1 MIPSAQEIADEI
13 RMRCTYD
20 SGPFLLVEGS
30 SDVTFFKCRM
40 NINIEY
46 IIPTF
51 GWQNLTN
58 AMSLLQAD
66 GFQKI
71 LGVIDL
77 DYRGIINYP
86 NLPKNIVITDDHDI
100 ETMMLNSPAFTKV
113 IKSKSSSGKIKT
125 YPNGIE
131 GVRNKILQLGIPIGS
146 LRFYSALKGGEYSF
160 DKMNFDKFI
169 DRKSLLFLSDKFV
182 SHMQGIHQ
190 NNSSISTSIL
200 SIAMDKANNITLFS
214 DSFRLCSGHDLME
227 ILAIGLKSVWGTY
240 DSREISKKS
249 LEDAFGLAYSRD
261 LFARTTLFREI
272 EGWFCSNGCTLI
284 WSE

>member
-13 RMRCTYD
+13 RMRCTYY

-40 NINIEY
+40 NINIED

-71 LGVIDL
+71 LGVVDL
-77 DYRGIINYP
+77 DYRGIIDYP
-86 NLPKNIVITDDHDI
+86 NLPANIVITDDHDI
-100 ETMMLNSPAFTKV
+100 ETMMLNSRAFTKV
-113 IKSKSSSGKIKT
+113 IKSKSSSGKIKS

-131 GVRNKILQLGIPIGS
+131 GVQNKILQLGIPIGS
-146 LRFYSALKGGEYSF
+146 LRFYSDLKGKNYSF
-160 DKMNFDKFI
+160 NEMNFDKFI

-182 SHMQGIHQ
+182 GHMQGIHQ
-190 NNSSISTSIL
+190 NNISISTSIL
-200 SIAMDKANNITLFS
+200 SIAIGEANNIPLFG

-240 DSREISKKS
+240 DSQEMSKKS
-249 LEDAFGLAYSRD
+249 LEDAFSLAYSHD
-261 LFARTTLFREI
+261 FFAQTTLFREM
-272 EGWFCSNGCTLI
+272 ESWFCHNKYTLM